1 MGFLDKVKSGIG
13 DALESGKDVAQRE
26 QLKLHLRK
34 LQKEE
39 EEALA
44 AFGNAAYTLWESGSL
59 SMSSDLGAAAA
70 RIAEARAAIEAKKAE
85 VAATG
90 DDDDEDGAEP
100 AAATA
105 TDATAGAEAEKPA

>member
-70 RIAEARAAIEAKKAE
+70 RIAEARAAIEGKKAE
-85 VAATG
+85 ISATG
-90 DDDDEDGAEP
+90 DDAEDGDGSE
-100 AAATA
+100 AATA
-105 TDATAGAEAEKPA
+105 TDAAAEAEAEKPAG